1 MYFKDW
7 IGEDTDHVW
16 LQRSCG
22 IFVSGMFKLHLRFN
36 QKVNGIP
43 LQLSLISIN
52 TALVGHLCH
61 KFQARSSYRGDVEST
76 GSCQTGMRSAAAWTL
91 LR

>member
-7 IGEDTDHVW
+7 IGEDTE
-16 LQRSCG
+16 RSCG
-22 IFVSGMFKLHLRFN
+22 IFVTSGMFKLHLRFN
-36 QKVNGIP
+36 QKVNGIQ

-61 KFQARSSYRGDVEST
+61 KFQASSSYRGDVEST